1 LLDHER
7 EIPVEDH
14 GRASDMV
21 RERLPVPMSPS
32 AFSRAVAV
40 AKQCEKAPLLRTIRN
55 ALAKPA
61 TADELV
67 KVWRALA
74 PEIATLDLYT
84 RQLAEKDA
92 LFEAVRRIDPNAAHP
107 NVWMKHAAASLEARG
122 GGRAPATTTDAA
134 VAPGVNERA
143 DRRHAAAATGRT
155 DHEDSTAR
163 TPSLSATERR
173 RTTMTTNAAVRVMGL
188 RAENWMAIEA
198 IDWPIPEA
206 GMVVEGGNARG
217 KTSILKALLGALT
230 ARGVEPEAVRL
241 GEEKATLEVNLGHYS
256 VKRVI
261 QRNAKGGRGRVEV
274 RREDGTIVPAPQTFL
289 DDLLGPTIDPL
300 DLFLAK
306 PADRR
311 ARILAA
317 INSKVTIAQLRGW
330 APDVD
335 EKTDVSGHG
344 LEVVERV
351 HKLYYDRR
359 HDQNATAK
367 RAREEAD
374 RAIAAAEAQRKV
386 LPDGAIPETS
396 AARDRVDEIRAQ
408 IASLETTNR
417 EAARAERE
425 TADGRA
431 QIEKLRAE
439 AKALVAKHARAH
451 GHGRSRAYA
460 VESSR
465 IGSSSQTSKRR
476 TRGGPGKVLRAT
488 RRKVHSRCRSRS
500 ATRRV
505 DARERAAGM
514 ERQAESFEA
523 MLGRVA
529 AKSVPQT
536 VIDEAQELL
545 VEAECT
551 LGAAEQR
558 DRAAAEERKAAD
570 LANRAATVQAEADRL
585 DGIVRALRED
595 APRALL
601 AGAGIEGLM
610 LEEDGDVSLPR
621 REARIPVG
629 DGGPSVRDEDREARG
644 EGREAETARR
654 RRDGAARRRAARR
667 VRSDGDRGGFQLV
680 GSFVT
685 GGEIAVKA
693 VHRAEVQEGAAA

>member
-1 LLDHER
+1 
-7 EIPVEDH
+7 
-14 GRASDMV
+14 
-21 RERLPVPMSPS
+21 
-32 AFSRAVAV
+32 
-40 AKQCEKAPLLRTIRN
+40 
-55 ALAKPA
+55 
-61 TADELV
+61 
-67 KVWRALA
+67 
-74 PEIATLDLYT
+74 
-84 RQLAEKDA
+84 
-92 LFEAVRRIDPNAAHP
+92 
-107 NVWMKHAAASLEARG
+107 
-122 GGRAPATTTDAA
+122 
-134 VAPGVNERA
+134 
-143 DRRHAAAATGRT
+143 
-155 DHEDSTAR
+155 
-163 TPSLSATERR
+163 
-173 RTTMTTNAAVRVMGL
+173 MTTNAAVRVMGL

-374 RAIAAAEAQRKV
+374 RAIAAAEAQRRV
-386 LPDGAIPETS
+386 LPDGAIPDTS
-396 AARDRVDEIRAQ
+396 TARDRVDEIRAQ

-439 AKALVAKHARAH
+439 ARALVAKHPPIEDMI
-451 GHGRSRAYA
+451 
-460 VESSR
+460 VESHAMNLDEQR
-465 IGSSSQTSKRR
+465 KLVVRLEAELDAAK
-476 TRGGPGKVLRAT
+476 KVLAQREARYT
-488 RRKVHSRCRSRS
+488 TLIAERD
-500 ATRRV
+500 AANE
-505 DARERAAGM
+505 ARERAAGM

-529 AKSVPQT
+529 AKSVPQR
-536 VIDEAQELL
+536 VIDEAHELL

-558 DRAAAEERKAAD
+558 DRALAEERKAAD
-570 LANRAATVQAEADRL
+570 LATRAATVQAEADRL

-610 LEEDGDVSLPR
+610 LEEDGDVSLHGVKLGSLSGM
-621 REARIPVG
+621 EALRFATKIAKLAAKDAKLKLLVV
-629 DGGPSVRDEDREARG
+629 DGMERLDVE
-644 EGREAETARR
+644 
-654 RRDGAARRRAARR
+654 
-667 VRSDGDRGGFQLV
+667 Q
-680 GSFVT
+680 
-685 GGEIAVKA
+685 
-693 VHRAEVQEGAAA
+693 RAEFEAMATEGGGNSWGASSPVETSP